1 MTVSNSLE
9 RLSKQPGFKSCLPDQ
24 LSLYA
29 SLFRSV
35 SFSMGEPVLTS
46 TSSPPELFFLIEGQ
60 LRLVVDHPVRQGR
73 LLTLS
78 LEDPGYLLGLSS
90 LQCGLPLEYATA
102 AIDSELLA
110 ISVVDWLHFISAI
123 PSIGVHYN
131 SLVPPVELWH
141 LLSINQLFDDLVNSP
156 RELRFRLR
164 QLSQIVSCITVSPGS
179 PSQASLP
186 SDSVWLLSSF
196 VPTLTV
202 GSQISPNQLPVL
214 QAEGSKPLRLVGFP
228 QPVWSGL
235 SVAQGIT
242 SSFLNSSSSQTPTSA
257 SVNSSII
264 PDACPSAP
272 EDSLDISE
280 PPTYKFF
287 SSPPGSAPECLACF
301 RMLGHQLNLPLKP
314 DLLKRIIDDFAS
326 RNDGSIPL
334 AFCASLAE
342 SLGLQTQLIG
352 LPLPLLQRL
361 ETPALIHLSSGEL
374 IVAFEASA
382 AALVAGRPRTS
393 VEQLSVADLQHFVD
407 SDGNLPT
414 LLLRVTD
421 RTPQRKFGVKWFLPI
436 LRKNQRQLIEVF
448 VASLFVQL
456 FQLGNPLITQQIVD
470 KVIGQNGLDTL
481 PVLAV
486 LLIAF
491 SIFENVLTA
500 VRTNLFIETTNR
512 IDMTL
517 GEQVID
523 HLLRLPLN
531 YFDRRPVGE
540 LSTRLGELENIRSF
554 LTGTALTV
562 LLDVI
567 FSVIYIIM
575 MLIYSWFLTLVALL
589 LVPVLAL
596 ITVGLAP
603 VLRDQM
609 RVRANLNAATQNH
622 LLEVLTG
629 IQTVKAQNI
638 ELNARWRW
646 KERYSLY
653 VKESFKTALMAT
665 TTNGFTQFL
674 NQLSSLLVLAVGAW
688 LVVKGEL
695 TLGQLIAFRIFS
707 GYVTTPILRL
717 SNLWQSFQQTGLSL
731 ERLSDIVDT
740 PQESTDLDRINIPLP
755 PVQGA
760 ITYEDISFR
769 FGQTGPLQ
777 LTQLNFE
784 IPSGEFVAIV
794 GQSGSGKSTLTKLLP
809 RLYPPL
815 SGRILVDG
823 YDISK
828 VELYSL
834 RRQIGIVPQESLL
847 FEGSVQDNI
856 ALTNPDATA
865 EDVIAAAK
873 VACAHDFIM
882 TLPTGYSSPVGE
894 RGGSLSGGQRQR
906 IAIARTVLQNPRLL
920 IMDEA
925 TSALDYETERR
936 VSLNLMEHFRGR
948 TVLFI
953 THRLSSIRHAD
964 RIMLMHQGLLEEVG
978 THDELMAQ
986 RGRYYAL
993 WRQQDS
999 GQPD

>member
-1 MTVSNSLE
+1 
-9 RLSKQPGFKSCLPDQ
+9 
-24 LSLYA
+24 
-29 SLFRSV
+29 
-35 SFSMGEPVLTS
+35 
-46 TSSPPELFFLIEGQ
+46 
-60 LRLVVDHPVRQGR
+60 
-73 LLTLS
+73 
-78 LEDPGYLLGLSS
+78 
-90 LQCGLPLEYATA
+90 
-102 AIDSELLA
+102 
-110 ISVVDWLHFISAI
+110 
-123 PSIGVHYN
+123 
-131 SLVPPVELWH
+131 
-141 LLSINQLFDDLVNSP
+141 
-156 RELRFRLR
+156 
-164 QLSQIVSCITVSPGS
+164 
-179 PSQASLP
+179 
-186 SDSVWLLSSF
+186 
-196 VPTLTV
+196 
-202 GSQISPNQLPVL
+202 
-214 QAEGSKPLRLVGFP
+214 
-228 QPVWSGL
+228 
-235 SVAQGIT
+235 
-242 SSFLNSSSSQTPTSA
+242 
-257 SVNSSII
+257 
-264 PDACPSAP
+264 
-272 EDSLDISE
+272 
-280 PPTYKFF
+280 
-287 SSPPGSAPECLACF
+287 
-301 RMLGHQLNLPLKP
+301 
-314 DLLKRIIDDFAS
+314 
-326 RNDGSIPL
+326 
-334 AFCASLAE
+334 
-342 SLGLQTQLIG
+342 
-352 LPLPLLQRL
+352 
-361 ETPALIHLSSGEL
+361 
-374 IVAFEASA
+374 
-382 AALVAGRPRTS
+382 
-393 VEQLSVADLQHFVD
+393 
-407 SDGNLPT
+407 
-414 LLLRVTD
+414 
-421 RTPQRKFGVKWFLPI
+421 
-436 LRKNQRQLIEVF
+436 
-448 VASLFVQL
+448 
-456 FQLGNPLITQQIVD
+456 
-470 KVIGQNGLDTL
+470 
-481 PVLAV
+481 
-486 LLIAF
+486 
-491 SIFENVLTA
+491 
-500 VRTNLFIETTNR
+500 
-512 IDMTL
+512 
-517 GEQVID
+517 
-523 HLLRLPLN
+523 
-531 YFDRRPVGE
+531 
-540 LSTRLGELENIRSF
+540 
-554 LTGTALTV
+554 
-562 LLDVI
+562 
-567 FSVIYIIM
+567 
-575 MLIYSWFLTLVALL
+575 
-589 LVPVLAL
+589 
-596 ITVGLAP
+596 
-603 VLRDQM
+603 
-609 RVRANLNAATQNH
+609 

-674 NQLSSLLVLAVGAW
+674 NQLSNLLVLAVGAW

-740 PQESTDLDRINIPLP
+740 PQESTDLDRFNIPLP

-809 RLYPPL
+809 RLDPPL
-815 SGRILVDG
+815 SGRILLDG